1 MKPKSSVE
9 MLPMG
14 LMGRVGAVIVPFST
28 TAALD
33 AKIATAVVSLAMG
46 VATGTL
52 VGGVAAR
59 SVPGARLT

>member
-1 MKPKSSVE
+1 
-9 MLPMG
+9 MG

-46 VATGTL
+46 IATGTL

-59 SVPGARLT
+59 SVPGTGLT